1 LKKFHAA
8 LSKQQKGNFG
18 LSVQAFSALRQ
29 VIAENLSDT
38 IEHLTRYVGEHEHFA
53 FIFASKSFLH
63 LSSLYRLIGYAF
75 NCGET
80 SLNAALSIPLL
91 SVGLA
96 TLMALFRDPDLS
108 IHVSQ
113 DDLTLLIR
121 ETGTALLDPRLAST
135 SELDEA
141 TASQMVRAIN
151 KVRMVLFITLSLC
164 TEDSSLTINTFCS
177 LPSRLPRAQRDIL
190 LFCP

>member
-1 LKKFHAA
+1 
-8 LSKQQKGNFG
+8 
-18 LSVQAFSALRQ
+18 
-29 VIAENLSDT
+29 
-38 IEHLTRYVGEHEHFA
+38 
-53 FIFASKSFLH
+53 
-63 LSSLYRLIGYAF
+63 
-75 NCGET
+75 
-80 SLNAALSIPLL
+80 
-91 SVGLA
+91 
-96 TLMALFRDPDLS
+96 MALFRDPDLS